1 MPEDARYIVVF
12 VTAGS
17 SEEAPKI
24 ADLLLDRRKAACV
37 NIIPGVQSSYWWKG
51 KIEASTENLLVIKTR
66 ASVLDEV
73 ITLVKKVHSYEIPEI
88 IALPVIDGNRNYL
101 KWIGDEVRV

>member
-17 SEEAPKI
+17 SEEARKI

-51 KIEASTENLLVIKTR
+51 KIECFNRKPARYQDQGFR
-66 ASVLDEV
+66 ARRGDC
-73 ITLVKKVHSYEIPEI
+73 
-88 IALPVIDGNRNYL
+88 
-101 KWIGDEVRV
+101 IGEKSP